1 MNDELKVEGPD
12 DGSVDRGHGDD
23 GREKEIDIAISY
35 NGIDKPLTVSRDE
48 LIGDVRNRAVS
59 LFGIAENQHLL
70 GLFSVAGGELS
81 DAETVKDAKVKNG
94 TKLLLRPS
102 AVRAG

>member
-1 MNDELKVEGPD
+1 MNSEVEIKEPK
-12 DGSVDRGHGDD
+12 DGSEDRGHRND
-23 GREKEIDIAISY
+23 GRDKEFEITISY
-35 NGIDKPLTVSRDE
+35 NGIDKPLVVSRDE
-48 LIGDVRNRAVS
+48 LIGNVRNRAVA

-70 GLFSVAGGELS
+70 GLFSVEGGELK
-81 DAETVKDAKVKNG
+81 DDQTVKDAKVKKG

>member
-1 MNDELKVEGPD
+1 MTSEVEMKEPK
-12 DGSVDRGHGDD
+12 DGSDDSGHGND
-23 GREKEIDIAISY
+23 GRDKELEITISY

-48 LIGDVRNRAVS
+48 SIGDVRNRAVS

-70 GLFSVAGGELS
+70 GLFSVEGGELQ
-81 DAETVKDAKVKNG
+81 DTQTVKDAKVKKG

>member
-1 MNDELKVEGPD
+1 MNREVEIKEPKGD
-12 DGSVDRGHGDD
+12 SVGRGHDNGDH
-23 GREKEIDIAISY
+23 EEEIEIVISY
-35 NGIDKPLTVSRDE
+35 NGLDKPLMVTKGE

-59 LFGIAENQHLL
+59 LFGITENQHLL
-70 GLFSVAGGELS
+70 GLFSVEGGELQ
-81 DAETVKDAKVKNG
+81 DNQTVKDAKVKKH

>member
-1 MNDELKVEGPD
+1 MTSEVEMKEPE
-12 DGSVDRGHGDD
+12 DGSEDRGHGND
-23 GREKEIDIAISY
+23 GREKVFEITISY

-70 GLFSVAGGELS
+70 GLFSVEGGELQ
-81 DAETVKDAKVKNG
+81 DTQTVKDAKIKKG

>member
-1 MNDELKVEGPD
+1 MTSEVEMKEPE
-12 DGSVDRGHGDD
+12 DGSEDRGHGKD
-23 GREKEIDIAISY
+23 GREKVFEITISY

-70 GLFSVAGGELS
+70 GLFSVEGGELQ
-81 DAETVKDAKVKNG
+81 DTQTVKDAKVKKG

>member
-1 MNDELKVEGPD
+1 MSNDIELKETE
-12 DGSVDRGHGDD
+12 DGSIDRGHGDV
-23 GREKEIDIAISY
+23 GRDHEFGITISY

-48 LIGDVRNRAVS
+48 LISDVRNRAVS
-59 LFGIAENQHLL
+59 LFGIAQNQHLL
-70 GLFSVAGGELS
+70 GLFSVEGGELQ
-81 DAETVKDAKVKNG
+81 DTQTVKDAKLKKG

>member
-1 MNDELKVEGPD
+1 MSSEVEMKEPE
-12 DGSVDRGHGDD
+12 DGSANRGHGND
-23 GREKEIDIAISY
+23 GRDKEFEITISY

-48 LIGDVRNRAVS
+48 LIGDVRSRAVS
-59 LFGIAENQHLL
+59 LFGIADNQHLL
-70 GLFSVAGGELS
+70 GLFSVEGGELQDS
-81 DAETVKDAKVKNG
+81 QTVKDAKVKKG